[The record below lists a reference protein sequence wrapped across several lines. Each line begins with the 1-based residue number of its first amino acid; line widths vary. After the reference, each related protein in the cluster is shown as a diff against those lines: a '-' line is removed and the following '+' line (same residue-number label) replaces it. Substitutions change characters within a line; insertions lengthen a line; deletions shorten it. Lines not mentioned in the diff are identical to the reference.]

1 MLSTGSAKDFSLVK
15 RITLTENAFVD
26 NYLKNIL
33 HHFELEKIKNLFS
46 TNCTITLFWEDLSVP
61 LLDVWQRFQVPASA
75 CDIVRE

>member
-1 MLSTGSAKDFSLVK
+1 MVK

-61 LLDVWQRFQVPASA
+61 RLDASQQFQVPASTY
-75 CDIVRE
+75 DIVQE